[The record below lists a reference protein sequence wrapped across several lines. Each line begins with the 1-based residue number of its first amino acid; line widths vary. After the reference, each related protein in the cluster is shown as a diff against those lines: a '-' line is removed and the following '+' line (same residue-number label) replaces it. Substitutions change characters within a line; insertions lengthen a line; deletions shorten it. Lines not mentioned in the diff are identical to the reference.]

1 MRVTTG
7 TKNTPQYMTW
17 YEFKKDLEKRLGY
30 SILNWDWF
38 RVKPK
43 TPLPWNDSNLRSA
56 FLELSRQDHH
66 KNRSRQGRKTVR

>member
-7 TKNTPQYMTW
+7 SKNTLQYMTW
-17 YEFKKDLEKRLGY
+17 YEFKKDLEKRLGH

-43 TPLPWNDSNLRSA
+43 TPLPWDYFNLKSA
-56 FLELSRQDHH
+56 FLELSHQDHH
-66 KNRSRQGRKTVR
+66 KTKNRQVR